1 MRKLLSVLCAVAIIT
16 ALFVPLNVFAAKS
29 ISTTAQAA
37 IVTDKTALNPGDTV
51 TVTFKIKLSAEEAI
65 NGMNFELNYDQNVF
79 KFLDGSTVIRNSS
92 LKDAT
97 TYHKTGK
104 LTFVWLSGGQ
114 NKFGTEFEVVSIK
127 LTVKDDVTAET
138 AKITGL
144 IKELYQM
151 KGSPI
156 KAYNFTYSN
165 TPAESIISVSGNEGP
180 VSSTIKLIY
189 AIGTVEYT
197 EECKNKI
204 QKASEAYSALN
215 AEQKSQVTNYSV
227 LLKAAQDYRKLQNQA
242 LSDAEIAAQV
252 KKFKQ
257 DHKEALDLNMA
268 KIEAAEDKM
277 ALLNKVTAA
286 LDAYDALPTGAQ
298 AQLIS
303 QRTTLKI
310 YSSKLKEILKSQLE
324 EEERRRQ
331 EEEYKKEA
339 AEYVEK
345 FRKENKFTLERK
357 LSEVIVLDE
366 SVVLN
371 TNSQLQAL
379 LSIDGVG
386 VYINEATK
394 SEQAHIKALLDRIT
408 ELKAAENPEIA
419 DEIKKAQA
427 FKEQFSYVLS
437 LKEDNLT
444 YDDVFEVQ
452 LAYMVLDMMD
462 AKVKD
467 LLKSETELI
476 NALYQKSL
484 TLSPSDDDSDNNETR
499 VEYITKT
506 VTETVTT
513 PGATKVIT
521 KNGGADMKLRVNNSA
536 MSVFVIVLLILAA
549 VSTVIFVTLR
559 LMWYH
564 GIVKR
569 RTDK

>member
-1 MRKLLSVLCAVAIIT
+1 
-16 ALFVPLNVFAAKS
+16 
-29 ISTTAQAA
+29 
-37 IVTDKTALNPGDTV
+37 
-51 TVTFKIKLSAEEAI
+51 
-65 NGMNFELNYDQNVF
+65 
-79 KFLDGSTVIRNSS
+79 
-92 LKDAT
+92 
-97 TYHKTGK
+97 
-104 LTFVWLSGGQ
+104 
-114 NKFGTEFEVVSIK
+114 
-127 LTVKDDVTAET
+127 
-138 AKITGL
+138 
-144 IKELYQM
+144 M

>member
-1 MRKLLSVLCAVAIIT
+1 MKKLLSVLCAIAVMMV
-16 ALFVPLNVFAAKS
+16 LFVPVSVLAAKS
-29 ISTTAQAA
+29 IPTTAQAA
-37 IVTDKTALNPGDTV
+37 IVTDKTTLSPGDTA
-51 TVTFKIKLSAEEAI
+51 TVTLKIKLSAEESI

-79 KFLDGSTVIRNSS
+79 KFLEGSTVIRNSS

-104 LTFVWLSGGQ
+104 LTIVWLSGGQ

-156 KAYNFTYSN
+156 KAYNFTYSSS
-165 TPAESIISVSGNEGP
+165 PAESIISISGNEGP
-180 VSSTIKLIY
+180 VSNTIKLID

-197 EECKNKI
+197 EECKNRI

-277 ALLNKVTAA
+277 ALLNKVTSA
-286 LDAYDALPTGAQ
+286 LEAYDALPTGAQ
-298 AQLIS
+298 AQLVS

-357 LSEVIVLDE
+357 LSEVLVLDE
-366 SVVLN
+366 SVILN

-437 LKEDNLT
+437 LKADNLT

-484 TLSPSDDDSDNNETR
+484 TLSPTDDYDNNGETR

-513 PGATKVIT
+513 PGATKVVT

-536 MSVFVIVLLILAA
+536 MSVFVIVLLILAV

-569 RTDK
+569 RDR

>member
-1 MRKLLSVLCAVAIIT
+1 MKKLLSVLCAIAVMMV
-16 ALFVPLNVFAAKS
+16 LFVPVSVLAAKS
-29 ISTTAQAA
+29 IPTTAQAA
-37 IVTDKTALNPGDTV
+37 IVTDKTTLSPGDTA
-51 TVTFKIKLSAEEAI
+51 TVTLKIKLSAEESI

-79 KFLDGSTVIRNSS
+79 KFLEGSTVIRNSS

-114 NKFGTEFEVVSIK
+114 NKFGTEFEIVSIK

-156 KAYNFTYSN
+156 KAYNFTYSSS
-165 TPAESIISVSGNEGP
+165 PAESIISVSGNEGP
-180 VSSTIKLIY
+180 VSNTIKLID

-197 EECKNKI
+197 KECKNKI

-286 LDAYDALPTGAQ
+286 LEAYDALPTGAQ
-298 AQLIS
+298 AQLVS

-357 LSEVIVLDE
+357 LSEVLVLDE
-366 SVVLN
+366 SVILN

-437 LKEDNLT
+437 LKADNLT

-452 LAYMVLDMMD
+452 LAYMVLDMID

-569 RTDK
+569 RDR